1 MYRFKN
7 YIILGFL
14 LLFIACGPPVEE
26 KSLTEETTAKFQFKA
41 DRFADLQL
49 LRYQVP
55 GFDELNLQKKKLV
68 YYLYEA
74 ALSGRD
80 IIYDQNYKH
89 NLRIRRALEAIVDG
103 YQGDRSTPEFEKFLT
118 YTKRV
123 WFSNGIH
130 HHYSFYKIPPE
141 FSRDYWDQLVANSES
156 DRFPLVEGED
166 KTQLAENLA
175 SIVFDLDKDAKR
187 LNQDQGVDNISAS
200 ANNYYEGVTQ
210 AEVEDF
216 YSNLI
221 DPNNPRGVSHGLNSK
236 LNKEDGQVKESTY
249 KIDGLYGPALEKV
262 VYWLELAIPAA
273 ENDLQRSALEKLV
286 EYYKTGDLKTFDDY
300 NIAWVKDTASMVD
313 AINGFIEVYGDAMG
327 YRGAF
332 ESVVSIN
339 DVEASKRMSALQNNV
354 QWFEENS
361 PIMEPHKKK
370 EVKGIS
376 YKVVTVVV
384 ESGDA
389 APSTPVGIN
398 LPNSSWIR
406 AEHGSKAVSLGN
418 IKDAYNQA
426 ASGSADEFAY
436 TQEEKDRAKEYGVLA
451 SSLHTA
457 LHEVIGHASGQLEPD
472 IINPSSYLKQ
482 YFSPIEEARADLVSL
497 YYMMDPKMEEIGVMS
512 SMDAGKALYESYIRN
527 GLMLQL
533 RRLNEGEN
541 IEQAHMRNRQTVSS
555 WVLEKGMEDV
565 ENKVIERITENGKT
579 YFVINDYKK
588 LRSLFGELLREV
600 QRIKSQG
607 DFEAAKTL
615 IETYGVKVDQEMLM
629 EVKQR
634 YATLDY
640 SPYSGFIQPKLIPVM
655 EGDEIVDVKVEYPND
670 FVAQMMEYGEKYSF
684 LPHNN

>member
-55 GFDELNLQKKKLV
+55 GFDDLNLQKKKLV

-103 YQGDRSTPEFEKFLT
+103 YQGDINTPEFEKFLT

-141 FSRDYWDQLVANSES
+141 FSREYWDQLVANSES

-175 SIVFDLDKDAKR
+175 SIVFDQDKDAKR
-187 LNQDQGVDNISAS
+187 LNQDLGVDNISAS

-221 DPNNPRGVSHGLNSK
+221 DPNNPRGVSYGLNSK
-236 LNKEDGQVKESTY
+236 LIKDDDQVTERTY
-249 KIDGLYGPALEKV
+249 KIGGLYGPALEKI
-262 VYWLELAIPAA
+262 VYWLELAITVA
-273 ENDLQRSALEKLV
+273 ENDQQLSALEKLV

-482 YFSPIEEARADLVSL
+482 YFSPMEEARADLVSL
-497 YYMMDPKMEEIGVMS
+497 YYIMDPKMVEIGVMPS
-512 SMDAGKALYESYIRN
+512 LDAGKALYESYIRN

-579 YFVINDYKK
+579 YFVINDYQK

-655 EGDEIVDVKVEYPND
+655 EGDEIVDVKVEYPDD

>member
-7 YIILGFL
+7 YTILGFL
-14 LLFIACGPPVEE
+14 LLFIACGPSVEE
-26 KSLTEETTAKFQFKA
+26 KSLTKETTTEFQFKA

-103 YQGDRSTPEFEKFLT
+103 YQGDRNTPEFEKFLT

-141 FSRDYWDQLVANSES
+141 FSREYWDQLVANSES
-156 DRFPLVEGED
+156 GQFPLVEGED
-166 KTQLAENLA
+166 KIQLAENLA
-175 SIVFDLDKDAKR
+175 SIIFDLEKDAKR

-236 LNKEDGQVKESTY
+236 LIKEDGQVTENTY
-249 KIDGLYGPALEKV
+249 KIGGLYGPALEKI
-262 VYWLELAIPAA
+262 VYWLELAIHVA
-273 ENDLQRSALEKLV
+273 ENDQQRSALEKLV
-286 EYYKTGDLKTFDDY
+286 EYYKTGDLKTFDEY
-300 NIAWVKDTASMVD
+300 NIAWVKDTASTVD

-339 DVEASKRMSALQNNV
+339 DAEASKRMSVLQNNV
-354 QWFEENS
+354 QWFEDNS

-482 YFSPIEEARADLVSL
+482 YYSPIEEARADLVSL

-512 SMDAGKALYESYIRN
+512 SLDAGKALYESYIRN

-565 ENKVIERITENGKT
+565 ENKAIERITENGKT
-579 YFVINDYKK
+579 YFVINDYHK
-588 LRSLFGELLREV
+588 LRLLFGELLREV

>member
-7 YIILGFL
+7 YTILGFL

-26 KSLTEETTAKFQFKA
+26 KSLTKETTTEFQFKA

-130 HHYSFYKIPPE
+130 HHYSFYKIPPG

-166 KTQLAENLA
+166 KTQLTENLA

-236 LNKEDGQVKESTY
+236 LTKEDGQVTENTY
-249 KIDGLYGPALEKV
+249 KIGGLYGPALEKI

-482 YFSPIEEARADLVSL
+482 YYSPIEEARADLVSL
-497 YYMMDPKMEEIGVMS
+497 YFIMDPKMEEIGVIPS
-512 SMDAGKALYESYIRN
+512 LDAGKALYESYIRN

-555 WVLEKGMEDV
+555 WVLEKGMEDM
-565 ENKVIERITENGKT
+565 ENKTIERITENGKT
-579 YFVINDYKK
+579 YFVINDYQK

-607 DFEAAKTL
+607 DFKAAQTL
-615 IETYGVKVDQEMLM
+615 IETYGVNVDQDILK
-629 EVKQR
+629 EVKLR

-640 SPYSGFIQPKLIPVM
+640 SPYSGFIQPKLIPVI
-655 EGDEIVDVKVEYPND
+655 EGDDIVDVKVEYPND
-670 FVAQMMEYGEKYSF
+670 FVVQMMEYGEKYSF
-684 LPHNN
+684 LPHFN

>member
-7 YIILGFL
+7 YILPGFL

-55 GFDELNLQKKKLV
+55 GFDDLNLQKKKLV

-221 DPNNPRGVSHGLNSK
+221 DPNNPRGVSYGLNSK
-236 LNKEDGQVKESTY
+236 LIKDDDQVTERTY
-249 KIDGLYGPALEKV
+249 KIGGLYGPALEKI

-497 YYMMDPKMEEIGVMS
+497 YYIMDPKMVEIGVMPS
-512 SMDAGKALYESYIRN
+512 LDAGKALYESYIRN

>member
-1 MYRFKN
+1 
-7 YIILGFL
+7 
-14 LLFIACGPPVEE
+14 
-26 KSLTEETTAKFQFKA
+26 
-41 DRFADLQL
+41 
-49 LRYQVP
+49 
-55 GFDELNLQKKKLV
+55 
-68 YYLYEA
+68 
-74 ALSGRD
+74 
-80 IIYDQNYKH
+80 
-89 NLRIRRALEAIVDG
+89 
-103 YQGDRSTPEFEKFLT
+103 
-118 YTKRV
+118 
-123 WFSNGIH
+123 
-130 HHYSFYKIPPE
+130 
-141 FSRDYWDQLVANSES
+141 
-156 DRFPLVEGED
+156 
-166 KTQLAENLA
+166 
-175 SIVFDLDKDAKR
+175 
-187 LNQDQGVDNISAS
+187 
-200 ANNYYEGVTQ
+200 
-210 AEVEDF
+210 
-216 YSNLI
+216 
-221 DPNNPRGVSHGLNSK
+221 
-236 LNKEDGQVKESTY
+236 
-249 KIDGLYGPALEKV
+249 
-262 VYWLELAIPAA
+262 
-273 ENDLQRSALEKLV
+273 
-286 EYYKTGDLKTFDDY
+286 
-300 NIAWVKDTASMVD
+300 
-313 AINGFIEVYGDAMG
+313 
-327 YRGAF
+327 
-332 ESVVSIN
+332 
-339 DVEASKRMSALQNNV
+339 MSALQNNV

-497 YYMMDPKMEEIGVMS
+497 YYMMDPKMEEIGVIS

-533 RRLNEGEN
+533 RRLNQGEN

-565 ENKVIERITENGKT
+565 ENKAIERITENGKT
-579 YFVINDYKK
+579 YFVINDYQK
-588 LRSLFGELLREV
+588 LRLLFGELLREV

>member
-7 YIILGFL
+7 YTIMGFVL
-14 LLFIACGPPVEE
+14 LLVACGPQVEE
-26 KSLTEETTAKFQFKA
+26 KSLTEETTAEFQFKA
-41 DRFADLQL
+41 DRFADLQI

-55 GFDELNLQKKKLV
+55 GFDDLDRQKKKLV

-89 NLRIRRALEAIVDG
+89 NLRIRRTLEAIVDG
-103 YQGDRSTPEFEKFLT
+103 YQGDRDTPEFEKFLT

-141 FSRDYWDQLVANSES
+141 FSREYWNQLVANSES
-156 DRFPLVEGED
+156 DRFPLVEDED
-166 KTQLAENLA
+166 KTQLAKNLA

-221 DPNNPRGVSHGLNSK
+221 DPNNPRGVSYGLNSK
-236 LNKEDGQVKESTY
+236 LIKDDDQVTERTY
-249 KIDGLYGPALEKV
+249 KIGGLYGPALEKV

-482 YFSPIEEARADLVSL
+482 YFSPMEEARADLVSL
-497 YYMMDPKMEEIGVMS
+497 YYIMDPKMVEIGVMPS
-512 SMDAGKALYESYIRN
+512 LDAGKALYESYIRN

-579 YFVINDYKK
+579 YFVINDYQK
-588 LRSLFGELLREV
+588 LRLLFGELLREV